1 MQLEFLIPIVLFVC
15 IAYTI
20 KAVVDARVRRRFIE
34 SNGSDELV
42 RAMLAG
48 EEQHRRHGSLR
59 WGVTLV
65 ALAIGF
71 ALVDAGNW
79 DELTPGVLAILLG
92 ATGIGNLA
100 YWFIARKQG

>member
-1 MQLEFLIPIVLFVC
+1 MQFEIFIPIVFFLC
-15 IAYTI
+15 ITYAI
-20 KAVVDARVRRRFIE
+20 KVVVDARVRRRFIE
-34 SNGSDELV
+34 SNGSDDIV
-42 RAMLAG
+42 RAMLVG

-71 ALVDAGNW
+71 GLVEMGDW
-79 DELTPGVLAILLG
+79 SDLTPGVLAILLG
-92 ATGIGNLA
+92 ATGLGNLA

>member
-1 MQLEFLIPIVLFVC
+1 MQFEILIPIVLFLC
-15 IAYTI
+15 ITYAI
-20 KAVVDARVRRRFIE
+20 KVVVDARVRRRFIE
-34 SNGSDELV
+34 SNGSDDIV
-42 RAMLAG
+42 RAMLVG

-71 ALVDAGNW
+71 GLVEMGGW
-79 DELTPGVLAILLG
+79 DDLTPGVLAILLG
-92 ATGIGNLA
+92 ATGLGNLA